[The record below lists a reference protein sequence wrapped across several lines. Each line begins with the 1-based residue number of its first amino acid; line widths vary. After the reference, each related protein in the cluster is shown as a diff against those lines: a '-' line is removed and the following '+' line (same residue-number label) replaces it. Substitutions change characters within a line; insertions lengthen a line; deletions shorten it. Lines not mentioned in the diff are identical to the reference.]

1 VYNLVLVCMAGLDIS
16 TKKKM
21 KNVPVLYDELKTK
34 RTVNLTDTAW
44 SLLKDRA
51 TQKGISISEHIEIWA
66 RSEGIDNQRS
76 GDRD

>member
-1 VYNLVLVCMAGLDIS
+1 MS

-34 RTVNLTDTAW
+34 RTINLTDTAW
-44 SLLKDRA
+44 GLLKTRA
-51 TQKGISISEHIEIWA
+51 TKKGISISEHIETWA

-76 GDRD
+76 GSGD

>member
-1 VYNLVLVCMAGLDIS
+1 MAGLDMS

-44 SLLKDRA
+44 GLLKDRA

-66 RSEGIDNQRS
+66 RSESIDNQRS
-76 GDRD
+76 GDGD

>member
-1 VYNLVLVCMAGLDIS
+1 VSDLDEVMRVS
-16 TKKKM
+16 AFWWG
-21 KNVPVLYDELKTK
+21 YDELKTK

-44 SLLKDRA
+44 GLLKDRA